1 MLCQFS
7 FSNFKS
13 YRDETTL
20 DLQATSAKE
29 LSESLIAMENAS
41 SLLPTAVLYGPNGGG
56 KSTLLQAF
64 ACVTS
69 LIVHPIMA
77 LHKTRLDLI
86 VQHEVE
92 CVPFLL
98 DDASRSR
105 PTEFRLYFRV
115 NGYEYRYY
123 VSVQDGIISS
133 ESLARLKIG
142 GRKPAHIFSR
152 ETDSIEIGASIKE
165 NVSRSV
171 NPKMP
176 YLSFLAIHHDIPEVS
191 EAVRW
196 FESCLVMNYSNPK
209 VEGSIYLFEEYKHR
223 LIKLL
228 NNLDIDIADYRV
240 DDDNRLFLKR
250 VLSGHDYEL
259 SFDAESEGTK
269 KLISVL
275 PMIILSLEEGRL
287 LVIDELDAKLHPRL
301 LQYIISLFHDPSVNR
316 NGAQLIFTS
325 HDMATMKNTIFR
337 RDEIWFAC
345 EDDDHVSHVYS
356 LYDVRRE
363 NNQRVNNTASYDK
376 QYLEG
381 RYGADPYLQNMIMGD
396 WK

>member
-123 VSVQDGIISS
+123 VSVQYGIISS

-176 YLSFLAIHHDIPEVS
+176 YLSFLAINHDIPEVS
-191 EAVRW
+191 
-196 FESCLVMNYSNPK
+196 
-209 VEGSIYLFEEYKHR
+209 
-223 LIKLL
+223 
-228 NNLDIDIADYRV
+228 
-240 DDDNRLFLKR
+240 
-250 VLSGHDYEL
+250 
-259 SFDAESEGTK
+259 
-269 KLISVL
+269 
-275 PMIILSLEEGRL
+275 
-287 LVIDELDAKLHPRL
+287 VIW
-301 LQYIISLFHDPSVNR
+301 
-316 NGAQLIFTS
+316 TS
-325 HDMATMKNTIFR
+325 T
-337 RDEIWFAC
+337 
-345 EDDDHVSHVYS
+345 
-356 LYDVRRE
+356 
-363 NNQRVNNTASYDK
+363 
-376 QYLEG
+376 
-381 RYGADPYLQNMIMGD
+381 
-396 WK
+396 